1 MKIYIIN
8 LASSIE
14 RKEFQKKQLAKLN
27 LIDYEFF
34 NAISSDDID
43 NKTYKKH
50 YYDWQR
56 PLRKAEFACYFS
68 HKTLWQK
75 IIKNNQP
82 ALILEDDA
90 LLSKCVPELLR
101 NLSNKKGIDL
111 INLENRGRKKFVSK
125 SDIDIGCNSKLL
137 HLCQDR
143 TGAAGYILWSEG
155 AKKLIQC
162 EKKQG
167 IALADAHITGCYS
180 LNAYQI
186 EPTPIIQLDQC
197 SYYNINNT
205 HSEKVFVSSINNCNK
220 LQNDLY
226 FRVKRVYSQIKLGLR
241 QLLLITKSERRY
253 IKLKKEDFL
262 QK

>member
-8 LASSIE
+8 LASAIK
-14 RKEFQKKQLAKLN
+14 RKEFQKQQLAKLN

-43 NKTYKKH
+43 NKTHKKH

-56 PLRKAEFACYFS
+56 PLRKTEFACYFS
-68 HKTLWQK
+68 HKILWQK
-75 IIKNNQP
+75 IIKNDQP
-82 ALILEDDA
+82 ALILEDDV
-90 LLSKCVPELLR
+90 LLSKYTPELLR

-111 INLENRGRKKFVSK
+111 INLENGGRKKFVSK
-125 SDIDIGCNSKLL
+125 SNIDIGCNSELL
-137 HLCQDR
+137 HLYQDR
-143 TGAAGYILWSEG
+143 SGAAGYILWPEG

-167 IALADAHITGCYS
+167 IALADAHITSCYS

-197 SYYNINNT
+197 SYYKINNT
-205 HSEKVFVSSINNCNK
+205 HSEKVFSSTISHCNNPQGN
-220 LQNDLY
+220 LY
-226 FRVKRVYSQIKLGLR
+226 FRMKRVYFQIKLGLR
-241 QLLLITKSERRY
+241 QLLLLTKSDRRY
-253 IKLKKEDFL
+253 VKLKKEDFL